1 MLLRFVINY
10 LHCMWLIVG
19 YNYHYVCVVKLLDER
34 MGRRNRPLPLVA
46 VGQGLSHSQQRVEA
60 KVKEA
65 HISEEVRPIASD
77 DETQPPGS

>member
-1 MLLRFVINY
+1 M
-10 LHCMWLIVG
+10 IVG

>member
-1 MLLRFVINY
+1 M
-10 LHCMWLIVG
+10 IVG
-19 YNYHYVCVVKLLDER
+19 YNYHYVCVVKLLDAR
-34 MGRRNRPLPLVA
+34 MGRRKRPLPLVA

-77 DETQPPGS
+77 DDTQPPGS

>member
-1 MLLRFVINY
+1 M
-10 LHCMWLIVG
+10 IVG

-77 DETQPPGS
+77 DDTQPPGS